1 MTLVSPIWSVGV
13 YKNDKTLTL
22 LGTMLNNKLQ
32 PLLTRVSTWTV
43 GGIIGGLIGSLVAV
57 LLTEAIKQ
65 TLGTVS
71 GLDAIW
77 LLLIPLCGVSLAVL
91 ILFGLGKGQPVQ
103 TVAPREAN
111 APGRWGSLMSWYSFP
126 HDIARADLT
135 GDVVNASGAE
145 ERFPWNLAPLRAIAI
160 LSTVGFGAPM
170 GTESPAAHIGFATG
184 TWLGSVHPALRQL
197 VRPLAI
203 GGGAASVSALMGIPL
218 VGTFFMFELS
228 GRRQVLLTP
237 ERGAAMLAGGLVGW
251 GVNETF
257 NLQLIRLVV
266 PTVPQADLW
275 NTVGA
280 TLLIG
285 VITGIITALT
295 GEAIYWARGLQN
307 SPALRLAIGSVL
319 MLLLAVVIGQV
330 ANPAAAFGPGG
341 AAIAWA
347 ENIETTPYHLL
358 AVALLRAAST
368 TAAVL
373 AGGCGGVFV
382 PFLAIGDLSGRVF
395 ATIFGIS
402 GDLAGA
408 AGAAAGIAGG
418 YRLPLT
424 AVAMVLGVGGPQTA
438 QITCLG
444 TVIVA
449 AFSGLVAARLANQF
463 TSSLRTIGRKNPPL
477 GS

>member
-1 MTLVSPIWSVGV
+1 MVNAKP
-13 YKNDKTLTL
+13 
-22 LGTMLNNKLQ
+22 Q
-32 PLLTRVSTWTV
+32 PLLTRVGTWTV
-43 GGIIGGLIGSLVAV
+43 GGLVGGLIGSLAAV
-57 LLTEAIKQ
+57 MLTESIKQ
-65 TLGTVS
+65 TLSVIS
-71 GLDAIW
+71 GLDTIW
-77 LLLIPLCGVSLAVL
+77 LLLIPLFGVALAVL
-91 ILFGLGKGQPVQ
+91 VLFGLGKGQPVQ

-111 APGRWGSLMSWYSFP
+111 APGRWGSLLSWYSFP

-135 GDVVNASGAE
+135 GDVVNASGVE

-184 TWLGSVHPALRQL
+184 TWLGNVNSALRPL

-218 VGTFFMFELS
+218 VGSFFMFELS
-228 GRRQVLLTP
+228 GRRQIPLTP

-251 GVNETF
+251 GINVAF

-266 PTVPQADLW
+266 PKVPPADLW
-275 NTVGA
+275 NAMGA
-280 TLLIG
+280 TLFIG
-285 VITGIITALT
+285 VATGTITALT
-295 GEAIYWARGLQN
+295 GEAIYWARGLRTK
-307 SPALRLAIGSVL
+307 PAIRLLIGSL
-319 MLLLAVVIGQV
+319 AMLLLAVAIAQI
-330 ANPAAAFGPGG
+330 ATPAAAFGPGG
-341 AAIAWA
+341 AAIVWA
-347 ENIETTPYHLL
+347 ENIETTSYHLL
-358 AVALLRAAST
+358 TVALLRAAST

-424 AVAMVLGVGGPQTA
+424 AVAMVLGVGGPETA

-444 TVIVA
+444 TVVIA
-449 AFSGLVAARLANQF
+449 AFSGLLAARLASQV
-463 TSSLRTIGRKNPPL
+463 SSTIRTIGRQKSRL
-477 GS
+477 GNGD

>member
-1 MTLVSPIWSVGV
+1 MINGKP
-13 YKNDKTLTL
+13 
-22 LGTMLNNKLQ
+22 Q
-32 PLLTRVSTWTV
+32 PLLTRVGTWTV
-43 GGIIGGLIGSLVAV
+43 GGLLGGLIGSLAAV
-57 LLTEAIKQ
+57 MLTESIKQ
-65 TLGTVS
+65 TLSVIS
-71 GLDAIW
+71 GLDPIW
-77 LLLIPLCGVSLAVL
+77 LLLIPLFGVALAVL
-91 ILFGLGKGQPVQ
+91 VLFGLGKGQPVQ

-111 APGRWGSLMSWYSFP
+111 APGRWGSLLSWYSFP

-135 GDVVNASGAE
+135 GDVVNASGVE

-184 TWLGSVHPALRQL
+184 TWLGSVNSALRPL

-218 VGTFFMFELS
+218 VGSFFMFELS
-228 GRRQVLLTP
+228 GRRQIPLTP

-251 GVNETF
+251 GINVAF

-266 PTVPQADLW
+266 PKVPPADLW
-275 NTVGA
+275 NAMGA
-280 TLLIG
+280 TLFIG
-285 VITGIITALT
+285 VVTGTITALT
-295 GEAIYWARGLQN
+295 GEAIYWARGLRTK
-307 SPALRLAIGSVL
+307 PAIRLLAGSL
-319 MLLLAVVIGQV
+319 AMLLLAVAITQI
-330 ANPAAAFGPGG
+330 ATPAAAFGPGG
-341 AAIAWA
+341 AAIVWA

-382 PFLAIGDLSGRVF
+382 PFLAIGDLTGRVF

-424 AVAMVLGVGGPQTA
+424 AVAMVLGVGGPETA

-444 TVIVA
+444 TVVIA
-449 AFSGLVAARLANQF
+449 AFSGLLAARLANQV
-463 TSSLRTIGRKNPPL
+463 SSAIRTIGARNH
-477 GS
+477 G

>member
-1 MTLVSPIWSVGV
+1 M
-13 YKNDKTLTL
+13 
-22 LGTMLNNKLQ
+22 
-32 PLLTRVSTWTV
+32 
-43 GGIIGGLIGSLVAV
+43 
-57 LLTEAIKQ
+57 LTESIKQ
-65 TLGTVS
+65 TLSVIS
-71 GLDAIW
+71 GLDTIW
-77 LLLIPLCGVSLAVL
+77 LLLIPLFGVALAVL
-91 ILFGLGKGQPVQ
+91 VLFGLGKGQPVQ

-111 APGRWGSLMSWYSFP
+111 APGRWGSLLSWYSFP

-135 GDVVNASGAE
+135 GDVVNASGVE

-184 TWLGSVHPALRQL
+184 TWLGNVNSALRPL

-218 VGTFFMFELS
+218 VGSFFMFELS
-228 GRRQVLLTP
+228 GRRQIPLTP

-251 GVNETF
+251 GINVAF

-266 PTVPQADLW
+266 PKVPPADLW
-275 NTVGA
+275 NAMGA
-280 TLLIG
+280 TLFIG
-285 VITGIITALT
+285 VATGTITALT
-295 GEAIYWARGLQN
+295 GEAIYWARGLRTK
-307 SPALRLAIGSVL
+307 PAIRLLIGSL
-319 MLLLAVVIGQV
+319 AMLLLAVAIAQI
-330 ANPAAAFGPGG
+330 ATPAAAFGPGG
-341 AAIAWA
+341 AAIVWA
-347 ENIETTPYHLL
+347 ENIETTSYHLL

-424 AVAMVLGVGGPQTA
+424 AVAMVLGVGGPETA

-444 TVIVA
+444 TVVIA
-449 AFSGLVAARLANQF
+449 AFSGLLAARLANQV
-463 TSSLRTIGRKNPPL
+463 SSTIRTIGRQKSRL
-477 GS
+477 GNGD

>member
-1 MTLVSPIWSVGV
+1 MINGKP
-13 YKNDKTLTL
+13 
-22 LGTMLNNKLQ
+22 Q
-32 PLLTRVSTWTV
+32 PLLTRVGTWTV
-43 GGIIGGLIGSLVAV
+43 GGLLGGLIGSLAAV
-57 LLTEAIKQ
+57 MLTESIKQ
-65 TLGTVS
+65 TLSVIS
-71 GLDAIW
+71 GLDPIW
-77 LLLIPLCGVSLAVL
+77 LLLIPLFGVALAVL
-91 ILFGLGKGQPVQ
+91 VLFGLGKGQPVQ

-111 APGRWGSLMSWYSFP
+111 TPGRWGSLLSWYSFP

-135 GDVVNASGAE
+135 GDVVNASGVE

-184 TWLGSVHPALRQL
+184 TWLGSVNSALRPL

-218 VGTFFMFELS
+218 VGSFFMFELS
-228 GRRQVLLTP
+228 GRRQIPLTP

-251 GVNETF
+251 GINVAF

-266 PTVPQADLW
+266 PKVPPADLC
-275 NTVGA
+275 NAMGA
-280 TLLIG
+280 TLFIG
-285 VITGIITALT
+285 VVTGTITALT
-295 GEAIYWARGLQN
+295 GEAIYWARGLRTK
-307 SPALRLAIGSVL
+307 PAIRLLAGSL
-319 MLLLAVVIGQV
+319 AMLLLAVAIAQI
-330 ANPAAAFGPGG
+330 ATPAAAFGPGG
-341 AAIAWA
+341 AAIVWA

-358 AVALLRAAST
+358 AVAILRAAST

-382 PFLAIGDLSGRVF
+382 PFLAIGDLTGRVF

-424 AVAMVLGVGGPQTA
+424 AVAMVLGVGGPETA

-444 TVIVA
+444 TVVIA
-449 AFSGLVAARLANQF
+449 AFSGLLAARLANQV
-463 TSSLRTIGRKNPPL
+463 SSAIRTIGARNH
-477 GS
+477 G

>member
-1 MTLVSPIWSVGV
+1 M
-13 YKNDKTLTL
+13 
-22 LGTMLNNKLQ
+22 
-32 PLLTRVSTWTV
+32 STWTV
-43 GGIIGGLIGSLVAV
+43 GGLLGGLIGSLAAV
-57 LLTEAIKQ
+57 MLTESIKQ
-65 TLGTVS
+65 TLSVIS
-71 GLDAIW
+71 GLDPIW
-77 LLLIPLCGVSLAVL
+77 LLLIPLFGVALAVL
-91 ILFGLGKGQPVQ
+91 VLFGLGKGQPVQ
-103 TVAPREAN
+103 TVAPREVN
-111 APGRWGSLMSWYSFP
+111 APGRWGSLLSWYSFP

-135 GDVVNASGAE
+135 GDVVNASGVE

-184 TWLGSVHPALRQL
+184 TWLGSVNSALRPL

-218 VGTFFMFELS
+218 VGSFFMFELS
-228 GRRQVLLTP
+228 GRRQIPLTP

-251 GVNETF
+251 GINVAF

-266 PTVPQADLW
+266 PKVPPADLW
-275 NTVGA
+275 NAMGA
-280 TLLIG
+280 TLFIG
-285 VITGIITALT
+285 VVTGTITALT
-295 GEAIYWARGLQN
+295 GEAIYWARGLRTK
-307 SPALRLAIGSVL
+307 PAIRLLAGSL
-319 MLLLAVVIGQV
+319 AMLLLAVAI
-330 ANPAAAFGPGG
+330 ARIATPAAAFGPGG
-341 AAIAWA
+341 AAIVWA

-358 AVALLRAAST
+358 AVAILRAAST

-382 PFLAIGDLSGRVF
+382 PFLAIGDLTGRVF

-424 AVAMVLGVGGPQTA
+424 AVAMVLGVGGPETA

-444 TVIVA
+444 TVVIA
-449 AFSGLVAARLANQF
+449 AFSGLLAARLANQV
-463 TSSLRTIGRKNPPL
+463 SSTIRTIGRQKSRL
-477 GS
+477 GNGD

>member
-1 MTLVSPIWSVGV
+1 MG
-13 YKNDKTLTL
+13 
-22 LGTMLNNKLQ
+22 
-32 PLLTRVSTWTV
+32 TWTV
-43 GGIIGGLIGSLVAV
+43 GGLLGGLIGSLAAV
-57 LLTEAIKQ
+57 MLTESIKQ
-65 TLGTVS
+65 TLSVIS
-71 GLDAIW
+71 GLDPIW
-77 LLLIPLCGVSLAVL
+77 LLLIPLFGVALAVL
-91 ILFGLGKGQPVQ
+91 VLFGLGKGQPVQ

-111 APGRWGSLMSWYSFP
+111 TPGRWGSLLSWYSFP

-135 GDVVNASGAE
+135 GDVVNASGVE

-184 TWLGSVHPALRQL
+184 TWLGSVNSALRPL

-218 VGTFFMFELS
+218 VGSFFMFELS
-228 GRRQVLLTP
+228 GRRQIPLTP

-251 GVNETF
+251 GINVAF

-266 PTVPQADLW
+266 PKVPPADLW
-275 NTVGA
+275 NAMGA
-280 TLLIG
+280 TLFIG
-285 VITGIITALT
+285 VVTGTITALT
-295 GEAIYWARGLQN
+295 GEAIYWARGLRTK
-307 SPALRLAIGSVL
+307 PAIRLLAGSL
-319 MLLLAVVIGQV
+319 AMLLLAVAIAQI
-330 ANPAAAFGPGG
+330 ATPAAAFGPGG
-341 AAIAWA
+341 AAIVWA

-358 AVALLRAAST
+358 AVAILRAAST

-382 PFLAIGDLSGRVF
+382 PFLAIGDLTGRVF

-424 AVAMVLGVGGPQTA
+424 AVAMVLGVGGPETA

-444 TVIVA
+444 TVVIA
-449 AFSGLVAARLANQF
+449 AFSGLLAARLANQV
-463 TSSLRTIGRKNPPL
+463 SSAIRTIGARNH
-477 GS
+477 G

>member
-1 MTLVSPIWSVGV
+1 MINGKP
-13 YKNDKTLTL
+13 
-22 LGTMLNNKLQ
+22 Q
-32 PLLTRVSTWTV
+32 PLLTRVGTWTV
-43 GGIIGGLIGSLVAV
+43 GGLLGGLIGSLAAV
-57 LLTEAIKQ
+57 MLTESIKQ
-65 TLGTVS
+65 TLSVIS
-71 GLDAIW
+71 GLDPIW
-77 LLLIPLCGVSLAVL
+77 LLLIPLFGVALAVL
-91 ILFGLGKGQPVQ
+91 VLFGLGKGQPVQ

-111 APGRWGSLMSWYSFP
+111 TPGRWGSLLSWYSFP

-135 GDVVNASGAE
+135 GDVVNASGVE

-184 TWLGSVHPALRQL
+184 TWLGSVNSALRPL

-218 VGTFFMFELS
+218 VGSFFMFELS
-228 GRRQVLLTP
+228 GRRQIPLTP

-251 GVNETF
+251 GINVAF

-266 PTVPQADLW
+266 PKVPPADLW
-275 NTVGA
+275 NAMGA
-280 TLLIG
+280 TLFIG
-285 VITGIITALT
+285 VVTGTITALT
-295 GEAIYWARGLQN
+295 GEAIYWARGLRTK
-307 SPALRLAIGSVL
+307 PAIRLLAGSL
-319 MLLLAVVIGQV
+319 AMLLLAVAIAQI
-330 ANPAAAFGPGG
+330 ATPAAAFGPGG
-341 AAIAWA
+341 AAIVWA

-358 AVALLRAAST
+358 AVAILRAAST

-382 PFLAIGDLSGRVF
+382 PFLAIGDLTGRVF

-424 AVAMVLGVGGPQTA
+424 AVAMVLGVGGPETA

-444 TVIVA
+444 TVVIA
-449 AFSGLVAARLANQF
+449 AFSGLLAARLANQV
-463 TSSLRTIGRKNPPL
+463 SSAIRTIGARNH
-477 GS
+477 G